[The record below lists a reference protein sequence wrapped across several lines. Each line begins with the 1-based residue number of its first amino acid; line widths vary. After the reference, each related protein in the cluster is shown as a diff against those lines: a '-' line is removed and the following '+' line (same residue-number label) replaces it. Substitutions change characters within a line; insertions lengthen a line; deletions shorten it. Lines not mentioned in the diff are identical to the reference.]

1 VEVWRISNCS
11 PGAEDIFVVVA
22 KVRIGV
28 VVCLYDGGLTLV
40 RVNILAG
47 AKILEDSM

>member
-1 VEVWRISNCS
+1 M
-11 PGAEDIFVVVA
+11 FVVVA

-28 VVCLYDGGLTLV
+28 VGCLYEEGLTLV
-40 RVNILAG
+40 RVIILAG